1 MIPSAVRDHTLL
13 LVPRQSFL
21 PGNVGSLQNLKKEL
35 GMSHILE
42 VRGLQVAF
50 AGERGNTIGT
60 DRIDFFVDQGETVCL
75 VGESGCGKSITS
87 LAVMGLLGR
96 GGRVSQGEILF
107 NGRNLLKM
115 DRKELDQ
122 VRGKEL
128 SMIFQDPLSSL
139 NPVLTIGKQLEE
151 GLKAHTELGKEER
164 RKRALDLLGRAG
176 IREAEAVMK
185 KYPHQLSGGMRQ
197 RVMIAMALSCQPS
210 LLIADEPTTALD
222 VTIQAQIMNLLRS
235 LKRELR
241 MSLLLI
247 THDMGLV
254 AQMADRVMV
263 MYAGQI
269 IEEGTVFEIFD
280 HPSHSYTKALLA
292 AVPSMEQ
299 NPEKMLQAIEG
310 TVPEN
315 YGQMT
320 GCRFRDRCP
329 YRKQGC
335 EAPQELE
342 EIKAEETQKAQELHR
357 VRCWRA
363 KEAEQSGRTL

>member
-1 MIPSAVRDHTLL
+1 
-13 LVPRQSFL
+13 
-21 PGNVGSLQNLKKEL
+21 
-35 GMSHILE
+35 MSHILE

-222 VTIQAQIMNLLRS
+222 VTIQAQILELLKE
-235 LKRELR
+235 LKDKIH
-241 MSLLLI
+241 MGIVFI
-247 THDMGLV
+247 THDLGV
-254 AQMADRVMV
+254 VSDICDSISV
-263 MYAGQI
+263 MYAGTIVESGSSDQI
-269 IEEGTVFEIFD
+269 FYEPR
-280 HPSHSYTKALLA
+280 HPYTWGLLA
-292 AVPSMEQ
+292 SVPKIDTDEHQ
-299 NPEKMLQAIEG
+299 RLIPIEG
-310 TVPEN
+310 NPVDLINPPK
-315 YGQMT
+315 
-320 GCRFRDRCP
+320 GCPFAPRC
-329 YRKQGC
+329 KHCMKICIDQ
-335 EAPQELE
+335 APPQCQVGEGHM
-342 EIKAEETQKAQELHR
+342 AA
-357 VRCWRA
+357 CWLPV
-363 KEAEQSGRTL
+363 KEAREEEV